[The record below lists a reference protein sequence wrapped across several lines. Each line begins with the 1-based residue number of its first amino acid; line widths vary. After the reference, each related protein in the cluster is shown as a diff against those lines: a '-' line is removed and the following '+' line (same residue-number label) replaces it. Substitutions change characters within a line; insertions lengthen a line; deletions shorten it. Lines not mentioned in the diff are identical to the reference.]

1 MATIVSSLKHD
12 HGALRNVLEKVRL
25 EGIGTEAGR
34 RTLLTARTLFIE
46 HIQREDR
53 DFYPDFKR
61 LAQEQG
67 GQAETADHFADEMR
81 DLGGQIL
88 GFFDKYKEGGSGM
101 EFARD
106 FGRMHAMLNT
116 RLRKEEGILYA
127 KYDEMARN

>member
-1 MATIVSSLKHD
+1 MATIVSRLKHD
-12 HGALRNVLEKVRL
+12 HGALRDVLEKVRL

-34 RTLLTARTLFIE
+34 KTLLTARALFVE

-61 LAQEQG
+61 LAHERG
-67 GQAETADHFADEMR
+67 GQAATADQFADEMG
-81 DLGGQIL
+81 DLGAQVL
-88 GFFDKYKEGGSGM
+88 GFFDKYKDGGSGM

-106 FGRMHAMLNT
+106 FGRMHAMLNA

-127 KYDEMARN
+127 KFEEMAG

>member
-12 HGALRNVLEKVRL
+12 HGALRNVLEKVRQ

-34 RTLLTARTLFIE
+34 KTLLTARTLFIE

-61 LAQEQG
+61 LAHEKG
-67 GQAETADHFADEMR
+67 GQAETADHFADEMS
-81 DLGGQIL
+81 DLGGQVL
-88 GFFDKYKEGGSGM
+88 GFFDKYKDGGSGM

-106 FGRMHAMLNT
+106 FGRMHAMLNA

-127 KYDEMARN
+127 KFEEMARV